1 MSSLSSIFDG
11 VIEESSMVV
20 PIAVLKE
27 LAQEL
32 NKRTKGLLFAKVEQ
46 HIDSEN
52 HKFYLE
58 FYITA
63 PYLNNYSYDAFTV
76 NHDLGFYPL
85 SIKSNSGKLV
95 AKAENQE
102 EFEKELKLIFSS
114 SEIKKVING
123 LLAQVK
129 QVKPITAID
138 EDGDD
143 IPF

>member
-32 NKRTKGLLFAKVEQ
+32 NKRTKGLLFARVEQ
-46 HIDSEN
+46 KINSDGNLFS
-52 HKFYLE
+52 LD

-63 PYLNNYSYDAFTV
+63 PSLNNYSYEAFTV
-76 NHDLGFYPL
+76 IHDLGLYPL
-85 SIKSNSGKLV
+85 RIWNSSNNLI
-95 AKAENQE
+95 AEADNQE
-102 EFEKELKLIFSS
+102 EFEKGLKLIFSS
-114 SEIKKVING
+114 PEIKKVING

-129 QVKPITAID
+129 QID
-138 EDGDD
+138 DD
-143 IPF
+143 MF